1 MIKHKYRII
10 VDTKDERGILAGI
23 LVKNGYSVTP
33 GKQLKKDSNKSY
45 DYYLEVC
52 DEEDRNVYSKEV
64 IRDSK
69 K

>member
-1 MIKHKYRII
+1 M
-10 VDTKDERGILAGI
+10 AGI
-23 LVKNGYSVTP
+23 LVKNGYSVKQ

-52 DEEDRNVYSKEV
+52 DENDRNVYSKEV
-64 IRDSK
+64 IRDRK